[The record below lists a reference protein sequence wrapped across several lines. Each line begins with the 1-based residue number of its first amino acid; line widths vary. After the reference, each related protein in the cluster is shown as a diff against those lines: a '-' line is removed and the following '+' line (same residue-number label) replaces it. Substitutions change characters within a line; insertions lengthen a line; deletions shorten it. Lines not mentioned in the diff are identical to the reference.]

1 LTVTAAWAFLA
12 RAGRMAVGGAG
23 IIIPAGAERVA
34 RPPLN
39 PRRPAQRT
47 MDRST
52 SMVDERDS
60 IECWAYRRASSG
72 PLFLLLKT
80 PERANMY
87 SIWQP
92 VTGGMEK
99 GEGAEEA
106 CAREVLEE
114 TGLRL
119 RRLER
124 LAFSQVVTVENGA
137 RRIKKRL
144 FTGEALCREVTLSDE
159 HVDYRWC
166 DGDTARGVLTFDT
179 GREALQHVVEHLNR
193 GRER

>member
-1 LTVTAAWAFLA
+1 L
-12 RAGRMAVGGAG
+12 
-23 IIIPAGAERVA
+23 VA
-34 RPPLN
+34 
-39 PRRPAQRT
+39 
-47 MDRST
+47 
-52 SMVDERDS
+52 DERDS
-60 IECWAYRRASSG
+60 IECWVYRRSLSG

-80 PERANMY
+80 PERENMR

-92 VTGGMEK
+92 VTGGMWE

-137 RRIKKRL
+137 RRIRKRV
-144 FTGEALCREVTLSDE
+144 FTGEALGWAVTLADE
-159 HVDYRWC
+159 HVDHRWC
-166 DGDTARGVLTFDT
+166 DGDTARGLLTFDT
-179 GREALQHVVEHLNR
+179 NREALQHVVAHLQH
-193 GRER
+193 